1 MATHRRKASGK
12 TVRFEGVIP
21 AAYADFARPVFEAFA
36 NPALTTR
43 ETDVADAIW
52 AAVHDASGQ
61 LRFPAGADA
70 VALAVPPGQ
79 NTAA

>member
-1 MATHRRKASGK
+1 M
-12 TVRFEGVIP
+12 IP

-52 AAVHDASGQ
+52 AVVHDASG
-61 LRFPAGADA
+61 
-70 VALAVPPGQ
+70 
-79 NTAA
+79 